1 MDSQRF
7 RSLLLDAELTGATMS
22 PLAENLLKA
31 LAHKLCLSVEETRRR
46 VANGDIT
53 VSEQS
58 ATLHQGELPGTWAS
72 NRSRR
77 NKYGNK
83 RTEIDGIVF
92 ASKKEA
98 RRWLELKA
106 MRDAGEIY
114 NLERQRVFDLR
125 VIDQLI
131 CRYVSDFCYWKIC
144 GDNKGRLPEFVV
156 EDVKCKAT
164 KTPVYRIKAKLMK
177 ALFEIE
183 IVEV

>member
-92 ASKKEA
+92 DSKKEA

-144 GDNKGRLPEFVV
+144 GDNKRLHEFVV
-156 EDVKCKAT
+156 EDVKCNAT